1 MATKDVL
8 YFDGTQ
14 WVSVQGPPGA
24 DGAPGLKG
32 DPGDPGAD
40 GANGAPGAKG
50 DPGADGADGAKG
62 DPGQAATV
70 SVGTV
75 TGTDYGNPVQVT
87 NAGTTAA
94 AVLNFVIPQGE
105 PGKDGSG
112 VTIQGEA
119 AVYPPPGPHAPGDMF
134 TLTPGSLA
142 GAPASSSG
150 PAAIGDGIVWNGTGW
165 TNVGPIRGPQG
176 IPGTPGTAATVAV
189 GTVTDGL
196 TAAVTNS
203 GNATNAI
210 LNFTLVAG
218 KDGTDGADGAPGQ
231 KGDPG
236 APGVDGADGADGVSQ
251 QCFVQAT
258 TPAGARAGAVW
269 IQQA

>member
-8 YFDGTQ
+8 YYDGTQ

-24 DGAPGLKG
+24 DGSPGQK
-32 DPGDPGAD
+32 GDPGAD
-40 GANGAPGAKG
+40 GAKGDKG
-50 DPGADGADGAKG
+50 DPGADGADGADGAKG

-75 TGTDYGNPVQVT
+75 TGADYGNAPQVT

-119 AVYPPPGPHAPGDMF
+119 TTYPPTGTHAPGDMF
-134 TLTPGSLA
+134 ILTAGSLA

-150 PAAIGDGIVWNGTGW
+150 PAAVGDGIVWNGTGW
-165 TNVGPIRGPQG
+165 TNVGAIRGPQG

-189 GTVTDGL
+189 GTVNEGA

-210 LNFTLVAG
+210 LNFTLVPG
-218 KDGTDGADGAPGQ
+218 RDGADGAPGA
-231 KGDPG
+231 KGDP
-236 APGVDGADGADGVSQ
+236 GADGADGAAGEDGLSQ

-269 IQQA
+269 IQTA

>member
-8 YFDGTQ
+8 FFDGAQ
-14 WVSVQGPPGA
+14 WVSVQGPPGVDGSPGLPGADGA
-24 DGAPGLKG
+24 DGAPG
-32 DPGDPGAD
+32 AD
-40 GANGAPGAKG
+40 GAKG
-50 DPGADGADGAKG
+50 DKGDTGADGADGAKG

-75 TGTDYGNPVQVT
+75 TGTDYGNPAQIV

-119 AVYPPPGPHAPGDMF
+119 TAYPPAGTHAAGDMF
-134 TLTPGSLA
+134 ILTADSLA

-189 GTVTDGL
+189 GTVTAGL

-210 LNFTLVAG
+210 LNFTLV
-218 KDGTDGADGAPGQ
+218 DGRDGDDGAPGADGAKGVPGN
-231 KGDPG
+231 PG
-236 APGVDGADGADGVSQ
+236 ADGADGADGLSQ

-258 TPAGARAGAVW
+258 TPAGARAGAVG
-269 IQQA
+269 IQTA